1 MDSQSLDQALTLVP
15 SDGGLAARLDPGY
28 SNAPQSLPPER
39 GAPFG
44 GLMAALSVRA
54 ARQGLALASPLR
66 AVSVQFLAGARFE
79 AVDFTADLLR
89 GGRSTAFA
97 QVRGGQP
104 GRPALAA
111 QLTFGD
117 ETERLSL
124 PLLETAP
131 PSPDQAAGEGLD
143 PRFAPWFTRHVD
155 YRFIEGPGLFGRH
168 DRARVGVW
176 MRTADGAPLDAERL
190 CFLLDAVYPVFWTV
204 RPFPPAVATS
214 VDLRYDLF
222 EGVEGSAP
230 DGWAW
235 FVFESRHVGGGW
247 AVEDGA
253 AWSADG
259 RPLALARQLRKLLG
273 RAG

>member
-1 MDSQSLDQALTLVP
+1 MNSQSLERALTLTP
-15 SDGGLAARLDPGY
+15 SAAGLAARLDPGY

-44 GLMAALSVRA
+44 GLMAALAVRA
-54 ARQGLALASPLR
+54 ARQGLDLVSPLR
-66 AVSVQFLAGARFE
+66 TVSVQFLAGARFE
-79 AVDFTADLLR
+79 AVDLTAELLR
-89 GGRSTAFA
+89 GGRSTAFV

-117 ETERLSL
+117 ETPHLSA
-124 PLLETAP
+124 PLMRTTP
-131 PSPDQAAGEGLD
+131 PPAEGAGEGLD
-143 PRFAPWFTRHVD
+143 PRFAPWFTRHVE

-168 DRARVGVW
+168 DQARVGVW
-176 MRTADGAPLDAERL
+176 LRTADGAPLDAERL
-190 CFLLDAVYPVFWTV
+190 CFLLDAIYPVFWTI
-204 RPFPPAVATS
+204 RPFPPAIATT

-222 EGVEGSAP
+222 EGVEGAAP

-253 AWSADG
+253 AWSAEG
-259 RPLALARQLRKLLG
+259 RPLAVARQLRKLLG